1 MTTALRL
8 LISVALPLSVGG
20 LSGIATARGVQ
31 DWYPTLAKPAF
42 NPPDW
47 VFGPVWTLLY
57 LMMGVAA
64 FLVWQRGWHEPAVR
78 IALAVFL
85 VQLALNGLW
94 SVLFFGMQAPGLA
107 FAEIVV
113 LWLSI
118 GATVVLFWRVVPIA
132 GKILLPY
139 AAWVGFAAVLNG
151 SIWIL
156 NR

>member
-64 FLVWQRGWHEPAVR
+64 FLVWQRGWNDAAVR
-78 IALAVFL
+78 VALAVFL
-85 VQLALNGLW
+85 VQLVLNGLW
-94 SVLFFGMQAPGLA
+94 SLLFFGMRAPGLA

-118 GATVVLFWRVVPIA
+118 GATVVLFWRIIPLA